1 MSIVSS
7 LFGAITPD
15 ETVKALFAVD
25 TAPEKQDVSGDKPKK
40 IKEKLKTP
48 EKPEISKKPEGKVG
62 KRKSE
67 KKEKGKK
74 ELEKLEELKNAPK
87 EPIAEEEQVEIIKD
101 ANSDIS
107 DEDEVPKTKGDY
119 ETRREKLQKVIE
131 KNERTI
137 FVGNLPIT
145 VIEKEPT
152 KDLQKLFSQFGKL
165 ESIRFRSIA
174 FSEKMPRKQAFIAK
188 KLHDKRESLN
198 AYIVFKENK
207 GAKNALSL
215 NGTIFMDHHI
225 RVDIAEKKQE
235 KQRDSK
241 RSVFVGN
248 LPFDI
253 ADEQVWKFFEDIG
266 EIENV
271 RIIRDRKT
279 NVGKG
284 FGYVQ
289 FKEKASVVLAL
300 KLNDNEL
307 EGRKMRVTRSVEA
320 LADKSAK
327 VTKVVEGTRAK
338 RDHGIKLKAKPK
350 VGKKK
355 SVPGQIKK
363 TRAQVLAK
371 KIGKAVRTGK
381 KL

>member
-1 MSIVSS
+1 MTIVSS

-15 ETVKALFAVD
+15 ETVNSLFSID
-25 TAPEKQDVSGDKPKK
+25 TTPQETQSTEKPKEVK
-40 IKEKLKTP
+40 KKEEKKEKST
-48 EKPEISKKPEGKVG
+48 EKPEGKVG
-62 KRKSE
+62 KKKAEKKDKKE
-67 KKEKGKK
+67 KKEVKEEEEKK
-74 ELEKLEELKNAPK
+74 EDS
-87 EPIAEEEQVEIIKD
+87 VEITHD
-101 ANSDIS
+101 GSS
-107 DEDEVPKTKGDY
+107 DEETPKSNGT
-119 ETRREKLQKVIE
+119 ETRREKIQKIIE
-131 KNERTI
+131 KNERTV

-174 FSEKMPRKQAFIAK
+174 FSEKLPRKQAFIAK
-188 KLHDKRESLN
+188 KLHEKRESLN
-198 AYIVFKENK
+198 AYIVFKESEA
-207 GAKNALSL
+207 AKKALSL
-215 NGTIFMDHHI
+215 NGTVFMDHHI

-241 RSVFVGN
+241 RCVFIGN

-253 ADEQVWKFFEDIG
+253 ADEQVWGFFEGVG

-271 RIIRDRKT
+271 RLIRDRKT

-289 FKEKASVVLAL
+289 FKERASVVLAL

-307 EGRKMRVTRSVEA
+307 EGRKLRVTRAVES
-320 LADKSAK
+320 LADKSEKA
-327 VTKVVEGTRAK
+327 TKVVEGTRAK
-338 RDHGIKLKAKPK
+338 RDHGIKLKTKPK

-355 SVPGQIKK
+355 AAPGQVKK

>member
-1 MSIVSS
+1 MTIVSS

-15 ETVKALFAVD
+15 ETVNSLFSVD
-25 TAPEKQDVSGDKPKK
+25 ATPKNETQDEKPKK
-40 IKEKLKTP
+40 PKKREERKEAKEKS
-48 EKPEISKKPEGKVG
+48 EIKKPTAKVT
-62 KRKSE
+62 KKKAEKSD
-67 KKEKGKK
+67 KKEAKNEDVKGDS
-74 ELEKLEELKNAPK
+74 EDDD
-87 EPIAEEEQVEIIKD
+87 VEIINAETSDDEEAAPKS
-101 ANSDIS
+101 NS
-107 DEDEVPKTKGDY
+107 T
-119 ETRREKLQKVIE
+119 ETRREKIQKIIE

-137 FVGNLPIT
+137 FVGNLPVT

-174 FSEKMPRKQAFIAK
+174 FSEKLPRKQAFIAK

-198 AYIVFKENK
+198 AYIVFKES
-207 GAKNALSL
+207 GPAKKALSL
-215 NGTIFMDHHI
+215 NGCVFMDHHI

-241 RSVFVGN
+241 RCVFIGN

-266 EIENV
+266 EI
-271 RIIRDRKT
+271 DRKT

-289 FKEKASVVLAL
+289 FKERASVVLAL
-300 KLNDNEL
+300 KLNDNDL
-307 EGRKMRVTRSVEA
+307 EGRKVRVTRAVES

-327 VTKVVEGTRAK
+327 ATKVVEGTRAK
-338 RDHGIKLKAKPK
+338 RDHSIKLKSKPK
-350 VGKKK
+350 LGKKK
-355 SVPGQIKK
+355 AVPGQVKK
-363 TRAQVLAK
+363 TKAQVLAK